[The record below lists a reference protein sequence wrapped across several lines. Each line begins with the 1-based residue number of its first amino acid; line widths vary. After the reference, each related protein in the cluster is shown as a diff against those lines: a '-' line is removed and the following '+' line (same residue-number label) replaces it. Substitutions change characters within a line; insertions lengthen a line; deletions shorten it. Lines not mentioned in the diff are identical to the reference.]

1 MGSDVDRIAFCL
13 EELNE
18 CWSRLI
24 EIGIGLPLLTKQL
37 GWVSVTPLVVVGRKS
52 SSEAESNTE
61 PSQSQQ
67 LEAPSSRTS
76 SVRARRYGLM
86 LLSVVSKSPTRY

>member
-52 SSEAESNTE
+52 SSKCRK
-61 PSQSQQ
+61 Q
-67 LEAPSSRTS
+67 
-76 SVRARRYGLM
+76 Y
-86 LLSVVSKSPTRY
+86 